1 MLYAGL
7 IWNVFNVISNKWTET
22 YKKKHKIKFINFPQR
37 AGRYDDD
44 GEGRLI
50 YIYIYIEWK

>member
-50 YIYIYIEWK
+50 YIYI